1 MSNISNMKNESN
13 VASATCKKSKLA
25 RVFPESDGDD
35 IVISGMAGKFPNC
48 HNIGEYEHNLYNKV
62 C

>member
-1 MSNISNMKNESN
+1 MKNESN